1 MAQKKITNL
10 SSKLKDKEVMRSEWW
25 DKYRIDEDDT
35 VFNALKHMEEIIEK
49 YKPENAKGFT
59 GGYVQ
64 RLSSDNTMV
73 LYYGHDKNRN
83 TISENLKIPE
93 EQFEYICDIFHIYM
107 FYFQKYN
114 KPTRKVIEL

>member
-25 DKYRIDEDDT
+25 DKYRVDEDDT

-49 YKPENAKGFT
+49 YKPENSKGFT
-59 GGYVQ
+59 GGYIQ
-64 RLSSDNTMV
+64 RLSNDNTMV
-73 LYYGHDKNRN
+73 LFYGNDKNRN
-83 TISENLKIPE
+83 KIAESLKIPE
-93 EQFEYICDIFHIYM
+93 EKFEYLSDIFHIYM

-114 KPTRKVIEL
+114 KPSRKVIEL